1 MSARFIATLA
11 TGLCL
16 TAIGFGQ
23 QPAKTKSIW
32 DGVYSEAQAKRG
44 LTAYNSHCSGCHGA
58 DLGGLGGVL
67 IGSKFM
73 DRWREDKLSNFYKL
87 IRNTMPPGP
96 RDRLSDAQYVDIVA
110 YVLKRNEFPSGA
122 TGFQSTDFDGI
133 QVVGK
138 DGPAPVPDFSLVT
151 VVGCLAR
158 DASNVWML
166 TSASE
171 PVRTRNPRESTEAE
185 FAQSKERSAG
195 THNFRFLTTYDFAE
209 EFKVGRWMEAKG
221 FLIRS
226 PGNDKINVTWLKGL
240 RETCENH

>member
-1 MSARFIATLA
+1 M
-11 TGLCL
+11 
-16 TAIGFGQ
+16 TAAAFAQSQ
-23 QPAKTKSIW
+23 QQTKPTSIW

-44 LTAYNSHCSGCHGA
+44 LATYNSHCSGCHGA
-58 DLGGLGGVL
+58 DLGGFGGVL

-96 RDRLSDAQYVDIVA
+96 RDSLSDAEYVDIVA
-110 YVLKRNEFPSGA
+110 YVLKRNEFPAGA
-122 TGFQSTDFDGI
+122 ADFQSTEFDRI
-133 QVVGK
+133 QIVGK
-138 DGPAPVPDFSLVT
+138 NGPQPVPDFSLIT

-185 FAQSKERSAG
+185 FAQAKARSAG
-195 THNFRFLTTYDFAE
+195 THTFHFLATYDFAD
-209 EFKVGRWMEAKG
+209 EFKVGHWMEAKG

-226 PGNDKINVTWLKGL
+226 PGNDKIPVGDKINVTWLKGL
-240 RETCENH
+240 RETCESH